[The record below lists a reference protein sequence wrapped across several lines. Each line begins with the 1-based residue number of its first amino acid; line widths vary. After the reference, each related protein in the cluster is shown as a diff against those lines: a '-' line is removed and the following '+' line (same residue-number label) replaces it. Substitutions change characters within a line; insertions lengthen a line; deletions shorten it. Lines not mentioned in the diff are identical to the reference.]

1 MRRPHRMPIQRLQ
14 HFACWPIE
22 RYGVRYWPQAVEAIL
37 PVFARRESTSEIHL
51 WLVWILLFV

>member
-1 MRRPHRMPIQRLQ
+1 MPIQRLQ
-14 HFACWPIE
+14 HLACWPIE

-37 PVFARRESTSEIHL
+37 AVLARREPTSEIHL